1 MSPSCEASRTSR
13 SHRILSDLDTIR
25 TLVRP
30 PRVSGSSG
38 EAEVHNAGCSLF
50 RWLIRR
56 VLTKMARK
64 STNRRHKMM
73 RALLAAVL
81 CAFWALHD
89 ATPANAQAYPTRP
102 IKVVVPFPPG
112 GPTDGMARIISERL
126 GAVLGQP
133 IVVENRGGAGGGVGG
148 KFVAESDPDGY
159 TVLMTP
165 GGALTTGP
173 AVNPNIGYD
182 PAQVFAPIAELI
194 ETPLIVSVLPS
205 LPASSLAEVVAY
217 AKANPGKLKWGS
229 QGFGTAPHLLAEMF
243 RLDAGLNVIHVPSRG
258 TGPLLNAILAGEVQI
273 IADPSTTSLPYI
285 QDNKL
290 RPIAIAGNVRD
301 PKLPNVPT
309 VVEAGFPKL
318 QAPFWLAV
326 VAPAGTPRD
335 IVAKLNNA
343 FRQALNAPETRTRLD
358 ALGAEVKIGTPEDLD
373 KMLASER
380 AQWTA
385 VVKAANIHAE

>member
-1 MSPSCEASRTSR
+1 
-13 SHRILSDLDTIR
+13 
-25 TLVRP
+25 
-30 PRVSGSSG
+30 
-38 EAEVHNAGCSLF
+38 
-50 RWLIRR
+50 
-56 VLTKMARK
+56 
-64 STNRRHKMM
+64 MM
-73 RALLAAVL
+73 KVLLAAAL
-81 CAFWALHD
+81 CAGWALHG
-89 ATPANAQAYPTRP
+89 AAPANAQAYPTRP

-173 AVNPNIGYD
+173 AVNSNIGYD
-182 PAQVFAPIAELI
+182 PAKVFAPIAELI

-243 RLDAGLNVIHVPSRG
+243 RLDAGLNVIHVPYRG

-273 IADPSTTSLPYI
+273 IADPSTTSLPFI

-385 VVKAANIHAE
+385 VVKAANIKVE